1 MNTEQKLAVLQ
12 ARRQFLQTSGMGIG
26 AAALGALLPQ
36 NASAHIHHEAKA
48 KHVIFLFMAGA
59 PRGIA
64 IINGTIAAAV
74 GLGMQ
79 MWLAGIVLGLIGHA
93 AAVYAA
99 KKDPKFLEVG
109 VRHLKHGPYLSC

>member
-1 MNTEQKLAVLQ
+1 MIEGYSIPIHRSLTEP
-12 ARRQFLQTSGMGIG
+12 
-26 AAALGALLPQ
+26 LL
-36 NASAHIHHEAKA
+36 
-48 KHVIFLFMAGA
+48 MAGA

-99 KKDPKFLEVG
+99 KNDPKFLEVG